1 MKIYNVMVKASE
13 TSPTPYFP
21 FPKAFSSLEAAEDW
35 IDSFS
40 LEMGLHRRAVVL
52 DPMRVYGRANDKYEL
67 HFFIYEQEI

>member
-1 MKIYNVMVKASE
+1 MVKASE

-35 IDSFS
+35 MYEMVHGLNIW
-40 LEMGLHRRAVVL
+40 LEAKVT
-52 DPMRVYGRANDKYEL
+52 DPMLLYSFGNGTLQL